1 MEVKDQSFD
10 IDSAQNTIVIGK
22 SLVIFSGTK
31 PVKVKKFDDILSET
45 RMTRRDM
52 NDMPVD
58 EQHEGFSLCAINGR
72 YALAAGGSND
82 SKRKTK

>member
-1 MEVKDQSFD
+1 M
-10 IDSAQNTIVIGK
+10 
-22 SLVIFSGTK
+22 IFRGTK
-31 PVKVKKFDDILSET
+31 PVKVRKFDDILSES

-58 EQHEGFSLCAINGR
+58 EEHEGYSLCAINGR

-82 SKRKTK
+82 TKRRAKQIVLLLDT